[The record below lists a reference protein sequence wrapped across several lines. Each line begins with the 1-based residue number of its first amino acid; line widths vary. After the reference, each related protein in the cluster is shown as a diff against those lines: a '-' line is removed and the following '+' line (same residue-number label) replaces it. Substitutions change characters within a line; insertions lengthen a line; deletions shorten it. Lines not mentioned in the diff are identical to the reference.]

1 MCHGDVG
8 MMSMNWD
15 ENLDGYTAKFG
26 VEKKCRNFDKIK
38 NWTKAHQTGWWPTHL
53 IKDER

>member
-15 ENLDGYTAKFG
+15 ENQDGYTAKFD